1 MKIETLKQQIIFE
14 YLSGDISLR
23 KLAFKYDYDHN
34 VIYKWIMAYQRAN
47 RKERLLNPSAVVKN
61 ALPEAEPALED
72 VTMSTDVKR
81 LQEEL
86 RLSQIR
92 VLLLEATIDIADER
106 FGTNMRKKV
115 GARQS

>member
-1 MKIETLKQQIIFE
+1 MNEERIRQQVILE

-23 KLAFKYDYDHN
+23 KLAAKYKYDHN
-34 VIYKWIMAYQRAN
+34 LIYKWIMAHQRLN
-47 RKERLLNPSAVVKN
+47 RKGRLLNPGAVIT
-61 ALPEAEPALED
+61 ALPESAP
-72 VTMSTDVKR
+72 MSTDVEW

-92 VLLLEATIDIADER
+92 VLLLEATIDISDEQ
-106 FGTNMRKKV
+106 FGTSMRKKV

>member
-1 MKIETLKQQIIFE
+1 MNIEKIKQRIIFE

-23 KLAFKYDYDHN
+23 KLAYKYDYDHN
-34 VIYKWIMAYQRAN
+34 VIYKWIMAYQREKK
-47 RKERLLNPSAVVKN
+47 KERLLNPGAAIKKV
-61 ALPEAEPALED
+61 LPKEEPVASD
-72 VTMSTDVKR
+72 MPTDIKR

-106 FGTNMRKKV
+106 YGTNMRKKV